1 MVTCIGERIQKAMEN
16 KPGLTPA
23 RLAKITNMDARRL
36 GLILRDEIRPS
47 MAEVERIAR
56 ALSVKISYLLV
67 PVDESPPED
76 TSPNPELVELLKD
89 EDLVVNFR
97 LLGTLNAKEQADLA
111 KIIEGLR
118 KKRKK

>member
-1 MVTCIGERIQKAMEN
+1 ME
-16 KPGLTPA
+16 KKTGLTPA
-23 RLAKITNMDARRL
+23 RLAKITNIDARRL
-36 GLILRDEIRPS
+36 GFILRDEIRPS

-56 ALSVKISYLLV
+56 VLSVKISYLLV

-97 LLGTLNAKEQADLA
+97 LLGKLNAREQADLA

-118 KKRKK
+118 KKRKQVKSSRGRK

>member
-1 MVTCIGERIQKAMEN
+1 
-16 KPGLTPA
+16 
-23 RLAKITNMDARRL
+23 MDARRL

-47 MAEVERIAR
+47 MAEVQRIAR
-56 ALSVKISYLLV
+56 ALSVTVSYLLV

-76 TSPNPELVELLKD
+76 TSPNPELVKLLKD

-111 KIIEGLR
+111 QIIEGLR
-118 KKRKK
+118 KKRKKVLSSRGRK